1 MQPGSYKIRVTAEDK
16 DGASVAVEQRA
27 SGHVR
32 GVAFNDGVA
41 ELQISDGTKV
51 KVSDV
56 VEIKERTTP

>member
-1 MQPGSYKIRVTAEDK
+1 
-16 DGASVAVEQRA
+16 
-27 SGHVR
+27 
-32 GVAFNDGVA
+32 VAFNDGVA